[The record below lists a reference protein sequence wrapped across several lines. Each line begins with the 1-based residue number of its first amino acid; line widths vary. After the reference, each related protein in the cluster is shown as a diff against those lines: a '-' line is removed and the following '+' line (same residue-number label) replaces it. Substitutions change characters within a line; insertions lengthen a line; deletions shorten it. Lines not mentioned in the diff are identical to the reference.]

1 MRKFHPL
8 ITRIL
13 VMTASGFLLISIA
26 GSYTPAV
33 SPAPEQAIRI
43 SHDNA
48 ADISQSGSAAC
59 PDYESIKSICR

>member
-48 ADISQSGSAAC
+48 ADI
-59 PDYESIKSICR
+59 